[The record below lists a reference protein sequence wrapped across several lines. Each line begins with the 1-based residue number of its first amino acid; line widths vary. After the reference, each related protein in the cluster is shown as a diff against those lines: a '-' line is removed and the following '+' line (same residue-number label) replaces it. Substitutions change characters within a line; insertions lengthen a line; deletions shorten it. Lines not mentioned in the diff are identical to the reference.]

1 MFPWQELAL
10 KIAVTA
16 LVLAVA
22 LPLIGFAFTR
32 DSTAGLR
39 ALRTGAILLGVVA
52 LVAVVSVA
60 LGEVWR

>member
-1 MFPWQELAL
+1 MLPWQELAL

-39 ALRTGAILLGVVA
+39 ALRTGAIVLGLVA
-52 LVAVVSVA
+52 LVAAVSVA